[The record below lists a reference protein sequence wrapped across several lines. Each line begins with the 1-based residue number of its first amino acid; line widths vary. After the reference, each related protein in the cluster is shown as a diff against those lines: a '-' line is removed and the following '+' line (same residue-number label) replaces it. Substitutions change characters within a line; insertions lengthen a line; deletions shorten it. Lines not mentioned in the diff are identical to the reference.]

1 MLPSTATCNNSHS
14 NLIYIVALTFMTQRV
29 ILGGVTQCVI
39 RLPKL
44 GRLCYD
50 TDDLNVIHIKQEAS
64 MTTVEEIEVNVR
76 QIDEKP
82 PVNPSVQVFEIVRK
96 LMLAGIGAF
105 ALSREE
111 AEAFLNRLVE
121 RGELAQKDAQK
132 LFEEAMESFRK
143 TAMPQS
149 DQVQT
154 NLNNLA
160 AQFETS
166 FEQFLNRLNI
176 PSKRD
181 IDELSAKI
189 AQLAL
194 RVEELRRAQETP
206 ARNRTRG
213 EAKEEGAEK

>member
-1 MLPSTATCNNSHS
+1 
-14 NLIYIVALTFMTQRV
+14 MTQRV
-29 ILGGVTQCVI
+29 ILGRVTQRVI
-39 RLPKL
+39 RLPKSH
-44 GRLCYD
+44 RLCYD

-96 LMLAGIGAF
+96 LILAGIGAF

-132 LFEEAMESFRK
+132 LFEEAMENLRK
-143 TAMPQS
+143 TAVPQS

-194 RVEELRRAQETP
+194 RVEELRRTQETP
-206 ARNRTRG
+206 TRNRTRG
-213 EAKEEGAEK
+213 EAKEESAGE

>member
-1 MLPSTATCNNSHS
+1 
-14 NLIYIVALTFMTQRV
+14 
-29 ILGGVTQCVI
+29 
-39 RLPKL
+39 
-44 GRLCYD
+44 
-50 TDDLNVIHIKQEAS
+50 

-96 LMLAGIGAF
+96 LILAGIGAF

-143 TAMPQS
+143 TAVPQS

-194 RVEELRRAQETP
+194 RVEELRRTQETP
-206 ARNRTRG
+206 TRNRTRG
-213 EAKEEGAEK
+213 EAKEESAGE

>member
-1 MLPSTATCNNSHS
+1 
-14 NLIYIVALTFMTQRV
+14 
-29 ILGGVTQCVI
+29 
-39 RLPKL
+39 
-44 GRLCYD
+44 
-50 TDDLNVIHIKQEAS
+50 

-76 QIDEKP
+76 QIDETP
-82 PVNPSVQVFEIVRK
+82 PVNPSVQIFEVVRK

-132 LFEEAMESFRK
+132 LFEEAAERFRK
-143 TAMPQS
+143 TAMPQT

-154 NLNNLA
+154 NLNNLT
-160 AQFETS
+160 AQVETS

-189 AQLAL
+189 AQLAA

-206 ARNRTRG
+206 ARSRARS
-213 EAKEEGAEK
+213 EAKEEHAEK

>member
-1 MLPSTATCNNSHS
+1 
-14 NLIYIVALTFMTQRV
+14 
-29 ILGGVTQCVI
+29 
-39 RLPKL
+39 
-44 GRLCYD
+44 
-50 TDDLNVIHIKQEAS
+50 

-76 QIDEKP
+76 QIDETPP
-82 PVNPSVQVFEIVRK
+82 PVNPSVQIFEVVRK

-132 LFEEAMESFRK
+132 LFEEAAERFRK
-143 TAMPQS
+143 TAMPQT

-154 NLNNLA
+154 NLNNLT
-160 AQFETS
+160 AQVETS

-189 AQLAL
+189 AQLAA
-194 RVEELRRAQETP
+194 RVEELRRVQETS
-206 ARNRTRG
+206 ARSRTRG
-213 EAKEEGAEK
+213 EAKEEHSEK

>member
-1 MLPSTATCNNSHS
+1 
-14 NLIYIVALTFMTQRV
+14 
-29 ILGGVTQCVI
+29 
-39 RLPKL
+39 
-44 GRLCYD
+44 
-50 TDDLNVIHIKQEAS
+50 

-82 PVNPSVQVFEIVRK
+82 PVNPSFQVFEIVRK
-96 LMLAGIGAF
+96 LILAGIGAF

-132 LFEEAMESFRK
+132 LFEEAMENLRK
-143 TAMPQS
+143 TAAPQS

-206 ARNRTRG
+206 TRNRTRG
-213 EAKEEGAEK
+213 EAKEEGSGK

>member
-1 MLPSTATCNNSHS
+1 
-14 NLIYIVALTFMTQRV
+14 
-29 ILGGVTQCVI
+29 
-39 RLPKL
+39 
-44 GRLCYD
+44 
-50 TDDLNVIHIKQEAS
+50 

-82 PVNPSVQVFEIVRK
+82 PVNPSVQVFDIVRK
-96 LMLAGIGAF
+96 LILAGIGAF

>member
-1 MLPSTATCNNSHS
+1 
-14 NLIYIVALTFMTQRV
+14 MTQRV
-29 ILGGVTQCVI
+29 ILGRVTQRVI
-39 RLPKL
+39 RLPKSH
-44 GRLCYD
+44 RLCYD

-96 LMLAGIGAF
+96 LILAGIGAF

-132 LFEEAMESFRK
+132 LFEEAMENLRK
-143 TAMPQS
+143 TAVPQS

-160 AQFETS
+160 ARFETS

-194 RVEELRRAQETP
+194 RVEELRRTQETP
-206 ARNRTRG
+206 TRNRTRG
-213 EAKEEGAEK
+213 EAKEESAGE